1 MPSISVPITFS
12 RTGEM
17 TTDGFKDVSDPV
29 SMDVHYHKRFLIF
42 ISKFWET
49 GEDRKA
55 WRAAV
60 HGVAKSQSQL
70 SS

>member
-1 MPSISVPITFS
+1 MPSVSVPILFS

-29 SMDVHYHKRFLIF
+29 SMDFHFHKGYLINM
-42 ISKFWET
+42 SKFWEI

-55 WRAAV
+55 
-60 HGVAKSQSQL
+60 
-70 SS
+70 

>member
-17 TTDGFKDVSDPV
+17 TTDEFKDVSDPV

-42 ISKFWET
+42 MSKFWET
-49 GEDRKA
+49 GGQESLA
-55 WRAAV
+55 C
-60 HGVAKSQSQL
+60 
-70 SS
+70 SSPWGCKESVTT